1 MFWWKEEN
9 ILRKGL
15 AKRARVIEPY
25 GTSVRQATKVPAR
38 ASTFAFLNQLSMRI
52 ASLLALFGFAAAQ
65 AQFTLENPEHV
76 PVPGLMFT
84 VNLGPYVAPGA
95 GGANQVWDFSSM
107 AATGVDTLFF
117 VDPASTPSGAD
128 FTSSTVALFDGDQ
141 DYSYFQATATEF
153 LLNGNDDGNYAFPM
167 SDPSKYWPFPCNFN
181 DTWSDVLGGSV
192 IVQAQTVTRAG
203 TVTGIA
209 DGYGTLLLPFGPV
222 DDVLRVVVDEDY
234 QDAVSIITAIHD
246 VQTHYYF
253 KRFLPFPVFQ
263 ITNRTTNVNGSI
275 TTLQTA
281 QWVDSAAVGVLER
294 WSAAIDAQLIPNP
307 ATGSTTLTFDARGD
321 VDVSVVDLAGRVVLT
336 ERSTSLSPG
345 PRSYTLDIS
354 ALSKGTYT
362 VRLIDR
368 KGGTG
373 ARKLVVN

>member
-1 MFWWKEEN
+1 
-9 ILRKGL
+9 
-15 AKRARVIEPY
+15 
-25 GTSVRQATKVPAR
+25 
-38 ASTFAFLNQLSMRI
+38 MRI
-52 ASLLALFGFAAAQ
+52 SILLALFGSAAVQ
-65 AQFTLENPEHV
+65 AQISLENPEHV
-76 PVPGLMFT
+76 PVPGLTFS
-84 VNLGPYVAPGA
+84 VNLGPFVTPGA

-107 AATGVDTLFF
+107 VATGVDTLYF

-167 SDPSKYWPFPCNFN
+167 SDPSKYWPYPCNFN
-181 DTWSDVLGGSV
+181 DTWSDGLGGSV

-203 TVTGIA
+203 TVSGIA

-253 KRFLPFPVFQ
+253 KRFLPFPVFK
-263 ITNRTTNVNGSI
+263 ITNRSTSVNGSV

-281 QWVDSAAVGVLER
+281 QWVDSAAVGLLER
-294 WSAAIDAQLIPNP
+294 WNASLDAQLVPNP
-307 ATGSTTLTFDARGD
+307 ASGLTTLIFNADGD
-321 VDVSVVDLAGRVVLT
+321 VEVSVVDLAGRAVLT
-336 ERSTSLSPG
+336 QQLKSLSPG
-345 PRSYTLDIS
+345 VQTHMLDVSTL
-354 ALSKGTYT
+354 AKGTYV
-362 VRLIDR
+362 VRLMDSN
-368 KGGTG
+368 GAVG
-373 ARKLVVN
+373 ARKLIVD

>member
-1 MFWWKEEN
+1 
-9 ILRKGL
+9 
-15 AKRARVIEPY
+15 
-25 GTSVRQATKVPAR
+25 
-38 ASTFAFLNQLSMRI
+38 MRI
-52 ASLLALFGFAAAQ
+52 VSLLAVFSCVAAQ
-65 AQFTLENPEHV
+65 AQFTLANPEHV
-76 PVPGLMFT
+76 PGPGLSFS
-84 VNLGPYVAPGA
+84 VNLGPFVAPGS

-107 AATGVDTLFF
+107 VATGIDTLYF

-128 FTSSTVALFDGDQ
+128 FASSTVALFDGDQ

-153 LLNGNDDGNYAFPM
+153 LLNGNDDGSYAFPM

-222 DDVLRVVVDEDY
+222 DDVLRVVVDENY

-253 KRFLPFPVFQ
+253 KRFLPFPVLQ

-294 WSAAIDAQLIPNP
+294 WSTGIDAQLIPNP
-307 ATGSTTLTFDARGD
+307 AVGSTTLSFEADGN
-321 VDVSVVDLAGRVVLT
+321 VEVNVIDLTGRVALT
-336 ERSTSLSPG
+336 QRLKSLSPG
-345 PRSYTLDIS
+345 IQTHTLDIS
-354 ALSKGTYT
+354 TLSSGTYMVRFADSKGG
-362 VRLIDR
+362 I
-368 KGGTG
+368 G
-373 ARKLVVN
+373 AKKLVVR